1 LRIFISGPS
10 GVGKSTVIEN
20 LLKKHPEIVLSVSY
34 TTRLPR
40 GSEKNGREYFFVDR
54 MDFEGMISEGGFL
67 EWAHVHQD
75 YYGTSV
81 KWVGEMEEKG
91 FSVLF
96 DIDVQ
101 GVRQAKAKGS
111 DGCYIMIVPPD
122 MDTLKKRLEGRG
134 TEDSKSLAVRLDNAA
149 RELSCWEMYDYII
162 VNDVLEKAVE
172 DIESVIR
179 AHSMTKTEAAGRL
192 EWLQRIK

>member
-1 LRIFISGPS
+1 MRIFISGPS

-67 EWAHVHQD
+67 EWAHVNQD

-111 DGCYIMIVPPD
+111 DG
-122 MDTLKKRLEGRG
+122 
-134 TEDSKSLAVRLDNAA
+134 
-149 RELSCWEMYDYII
+149 
-162 VNDVLEKAVE
+162 
-172 DIESVIR
+172 
-179 AHSMTKTEAAGRL
+179 
-192 EWLQRIK
+192 